1 MSTIRITDSVDWIGV
16 FDPDLRVFDIIMET
30 KRGTSYNSYLVRGE
44 KTAIIEAVKAPFAQ
58 EYLDNVRSLIDPA
71 SIDYIILNHMEPD
84 HTGALATLL
93 ESAPQAKV
101 VVSKTGE
108 QYVNNIVNR
117 ELNPLKMDD
126 GDTIDLGGKTLRFV
140 FAPFLHWPDTMFTY
154 LVEEGVLFPCDVFGC
169 HFYDPRLFNDL
180 VDDFNGEFEYYFQT
194 IMRPFK
200 EKMRDALAKIKGFD
214 IKIIAPSHGPVL
226 RKDPWS
232 YYERYVQWATE
243 PLDGKRAVI
252 AFVSAYG
259 NTRSLA
265 EAIAE
270 GLRESGVMVN
280 LVDLAAKDLNMSL
293 LTDMVE
299 QAQALLVGSP
309 TINGD
314 AVAPVWRF
322 LASLATIR
330 LRGKIGGAFGSYGWS
345 GEATKMIE
353 DRLSSLRLKV
363 PVEAVRAKL
372 VPSAAELEKAR
383 QFGRQIA
390 AEIQ

>member
-1 MSTIRITDSVDWIGV
+1 MSTIKITDSVDWIGV

-44 KTAIIEAVKAPFAQ
+44 KTAVIETVKAPFTQ
-58 EYLDNVRSLIDPA
+58 EYLNNIRSLVDPTT
-71 SIDYIILNHMEPD
+71 IDYIILNHMEPD
-84 HTGALATLL
+84 HTGALAALL
-93 ESAPQAKV
+93 EIAPQARV

-108 QYVNNIVNR
+108 QYVNNIINR
-117 ELNPLKMDD
+117 DLSPLKMDD
-126 GDTIDLGGKTLRFV
+126 SDAIDLGGKTLRFV

-154 LVEEGVLFPCDVFGC
+154 LVEEGILFPCDVFGC

-180 VDDFNGEFEYYFQT
+180 VDDFGDEFGYYFHT

-200 EKMRDALAKIKGFD
+200 EKMREALTKIRGFD

-232 YYERYVQWATE
+232 YYEKYVQWATE
-243 PLDGKRAVI
+243 PADGKRAVI

-259 NTRSLA
+259 NTRALA
-265 EAIAE
+265 GAIAE
-270 GLRESGVMVN
+270 GLQESGVIVEVVDVAQKDLDIVP
-280 LVDLAAKDLNMSL
+280 LVDK
-293 LTDMVE
+293 VE
-299 QAQALLVGSP
+299 RAHALIVGSP
-309 TINGD
+309 TVNGD
-314 AVAPVWRF
+314 AVAPVWHF

-353 DRLSSLRLKV
+353 DRLISLRLKV
-363 PVEAVRAKL
+363 PVEGVRAKL
-372 VPSAAELEKAR
+372 VPSAEELEKAR
-383 QFGRQIA
+383 LFGRRIA
-390 AEIQ
+390 AEIK